1 MTTILSSLCTAIAIV
16 TLIILIA
23 YVRNEQRR

>member
-1 MTTILSSLCTAIAIV
+1 MSTILSPICTAVLIV
-16 TLIILIA
+16 GLIILIA